1 MIVFIGFFIH
11 LYIFIDF
18 DSDGELIV
26 SFVLIPTSSYI
37 YLVHGVHRV
46 IYDIFFHLSLM
57 YKIYIIIETK
67 RYLIFFLGLFHIK
80 LLLFFLNVFKKSV
93 NAWPEIVDIK
103 NHYNVSN
110 GDNLSKEGHTNVIS
124 KT

>member
-11 LYIFIDF
+11 LYTFIDF
-18 DSDGELIV
+18 DLAGELIV

-57 YKIYIIIETK
+57 YKIYYYHRNKT
-67 RYLIFFLGLFHIK
+67 IFDLF
-80 LLLFFLNVFKKSV
+80 SR
-93 NAWPEIVDIK
+93 A
-103 NHYNVSN
+103 
-110 GDNLSKEGHTNVIS
+110 IS
-124 KT
+124 H